1 MVIVLLID
9 LSLMVIVLLID
20 LKFNGYCSINR
31 FKV

>member
-9 LSLMVIVLLID
+9 LKFNVLLID